1 MTLGRSCYA
10 VQRLTSDYV
19 QPILAV
25 LGWYQSIGGGLHEKQ
40 PIVLFLITQEPL
52 PWRWLVH
59 RQRPRFLLHR
69 NNDIGAHRLTLQ
81 LQIDSVGQYGSF
93 MYSASAKI

>member
-1 MTLGRSCYA
+1 MALGRSCYA

-25 LGWYQSIGGGLHEKQ
+25 LGWYQSVGGGLHEKQ

-52 PWRWLVH
+52 PWR
-59 RQRPRFLLHR
+59 
-69 NNDIGAHRLTLQ
+69 
-81 LQIDSVGQYGSF
+81 
-93 MYSASAKI
+93 